1 MDTMAISAEF
11 KYLPY
16 SCGYWK
22 FPKKEDIKLIK
33 KEFIFMGPYTP
44 QDTIKLKGYKFEKDN
59 MALKMFKA
67 LKFEK

>member
-1 MDTMAISAEF
+1 
-11 KYLPY
+11 
-16 SCGYWK
+16 
-22 FPKKEDIKLIK
+22 
-33 KEFIFMGPYTP
+33 MGPYTP